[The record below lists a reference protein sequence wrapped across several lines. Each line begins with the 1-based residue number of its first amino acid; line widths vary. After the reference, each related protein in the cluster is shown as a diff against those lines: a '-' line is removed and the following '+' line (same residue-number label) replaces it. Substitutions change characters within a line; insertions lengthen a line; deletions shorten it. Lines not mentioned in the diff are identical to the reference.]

1 MHRFTRSQIREDPT
15 IYNFVKNIVSLPQEL
30 PLICVQYKY
39 NFFKNLNIFNNF
51 THDNIKDNLYHSNY
65 DYFEFEDPGY
75 ETFNPEI
82 HDINLVNL
90 LLTRAKEAKFY
101 HCSPFASNI
110 CVLDGGFMFYS
121 KLVEKLAY
129 LDPKCDFI
137 KVKSYENQTRGDLQ
151 LILTNSHPVED
162 SHVYVVDDIYDSG
175 ITLNSLRDMLL
186 KSNPKSV
193 NLVTLIKR
201 SINEMDFP
209 KNSIYGFE
217 IKSEWV
223 IGFGMDDESGNKR
236 SLPNILAV

>member
-1 MHRFTRSQIREDPT
+1 MKVLFNSETIESRINEIALQIWDRHKRDSKP
-15 IYNFVKNIVSLPQEL
+15 IIM
-30 PLICVQYKY
+30 
-39 NFFKNLNIFNNF
+39 
-51 THDNIKDNLYHSNY
+51 
-65 DYFEFEDPGY
+65 
-75 ETFNPEI
+75 
-82 HDINLVNL
+82 
-90 LLTRAKEAKFY
+90 
-101 HCSPFASNI
+101 I

-162 SHVYVVDDIYDSG
+162 SHVYIVDDIYDSG
-175 ITLNSLRDMLL
+175 ITLNSLRDMLF

-201 SINEMDFP
+201 SINEIDFP

-223 IGFGMDDESGNKR
+223 IGFGMDDENGNKR
-236 SLPNILAV
+236 SLPNILAI